1 MKIGLIIVDGGL
13 RRRISHKQNLQLRSE
28 GALCITGGPVQARHP
43 STGSPGKL
51 RVLYFRCHHLASTN
65 FEDLRMLMKREFLTN
80 KICNC
85 SLKELCITG
94 GPVQARHPSTGS
106 PGKLRPLYFRCHH
119 LASTNFEDLRMLMKS
134 K

>member
-43 STGSPGKL
+43 STG
-51 RVLYFRCHHLASTN
+51 
-65 FEDLRMLMKREFLTN
+65 EFLTN